1 MVAQA
6 LSVEKVDE
14 ASAQAADIVVTVPS
28 DLIKAGSACTSSGS
42 SDSSSSTSTSSSSS
56 SSSTD

>member
-6 LSVEKVDE
+6 LSIEKVDE

-28 DLIKAGSACTSSGS
+28 DLIKAGSASSTSSGS
-42 SDSSSSTSTSSSSS
+42 SNTTLVVVVVVA
-56 SSSTD
+56 

>member
-6 LSVEKVDE
+6 LSIEKVDE
-14 ASAQAADIVVTVPS
+14 ANAQAADIVVTVPS

-42 SDSSSSTSTSSSSS
+42 SNTTLVVVVVVVA
-56 SSSTD
+56 

>member
-6 LSVEKVDE
+6 LSIEKVDE
-14 ASAQAADIVVTVPS
+14 AAAQAADIVVTVPS

-42 SDSSSSTSTSSSSS
+42 SDTTRVL
-56 SSSTD
+56 